1 MNGKAALLP
10 PVVAPWAARACIVLG
25 AAARASLGA
34 LSRAPVLGLRPGA
47 GGLGRLLQDA
57 PLPRGA
63 RGASLLVS
71 SRHVS
76 EAAAAPP
83 CATHLGLLALLAL
96 QPGAALELLPPAG
109 SGARPVRVATPP
121 GLVAVLAGETL
132 HYATAGGV
140 HPVPYR
146 VVAAGGAHPP
156 PLALAL
162 RVHGEPAA
170 ALPAGSGIFSA
181 CGDVAAFERLRLA
194 PPPPPPPPAA
204 AKTPAAAAVA
214 AGAAAG
220 GAAVSN
226 VAGGVS
232 NVTGATVHITADTIS
247 ISSAGGTSVLGGGI
261 TGGGGGG
268 GGGNFSGGG
277 TIGIANSGGGG
288 GWGLASGG
296 KGAPAPPAAA
306 EPQLRL
312 SVQDAAGGELRFLVP
327 LSAPLLTVFDV
338 YCAKRGVPVAQ
349 ARFMAGRAQLNPAST
364 VREAG
369 LRDGEI
375 IVMERDVD

>member
-1 MNGKAALLP
+1 MNGNAALLP

-63 RGASLLVS
+63 RGASLLVA
-71 SRHVS
+71 SRHCAEPAS
-76 EAAAAPP
+76 APP
-83 CATHLGLLALLAL
+83 CDTHLGLLTLLAL
-96 QPGAALELLPPAG
+96 QPGAALELQPPDG
-109 SGARPVRVATPP
+109 SGLTPVRVATPQ

-140 HPVPYR
+140 RPVPYR

-170 ALPAGSGIFSA
+170 ALPAGSGVFSA
-181 CGDVAAFERLRLA
+181 CGDVAAYERLRLA
-194 PPPPPPPPAA
+194 PPPPPPPPQAA
-204 AKTPAAAAVA
+204 AARAPAAAAGA
-214 AGAAAG
+214 AGLG
-220 GAAVSN
+220 VT
-226 VAGGVS
+226 VGGVS
-232 NVTGATVHITADTIS
+232 NVLGATVHITADTIS
-247 ISSAGGTSVLGGGI
+247 ISSTGGTSMLATGGV
-261 TGGGGGG
+261 TTSGGGGGG
-268 GGGNFSGGG
+268 GGGGFEGNGTGGGG
-277 TIGIANSGGGG
+277 T
-288 GWGLASGG
+288 ASGG
-296 KGAPAPPAAA
+296 RAPAAAA

-338 YCAKRGVPVAQ
+338 YCAKRGVPAAA
-349 ARFMAGRAQLNPAST
+349 ARFMAPSGRGALNPSAS

-369 LRDGEI
+369 LRDGDI
-375 IVMERDVD
+375 IVMERDA